1 VAYVKGKNRNQITL
15 FPEVIDDYI
24 TEENQVRFI
33 DAFVESL
40 NLINFKYGQTKYSG
54 RPPYN
59 PKDLLKLYIYGYLNN
74 IRSSSKLE
82 KETHRNIE
90 VFWLIQKLQPDHKTI
105 SNFRQ
110 DNKKLIKQVFK
121 KFTVICKNLELFGG
135 ELIAVDGSKFE
146 AVNSNN
152 RAFTK
157 TKLQEKIKEIEKYID
172 EYFEELDKNDDEESG
187 IKDFT
192 KKELKEEINSLQ
204 KRKEEYEK
212 LQEQLEN
219 SGNTQICLT
228 DSDSRLMRTGHN
240 GKDVCYNVQVA
251 ADEKHNLIVDYEVT
265 NHENDLNELSNIS
278 IKAKETL
285 EVEEIE
291 TLADVGYYNGKEI
304 KKCFENGITPYVSKP
319 KSSGTDKKFNKS
331 KFKYYSEK
339 DVYVCPNDSELKFKK
354 KKKGKNGE
362 IYKVYRGKNC
372 NQCKLKEKCTKSKTG
387 REVRRWEHEEI
398 LDEMAKRYELNKEK
412 TKKRKHIIEPVFG
425 CLKRNFNQGYMLL
438 KGIPEVS
445 AEFSLSALAYNIK
458 RVENIVGIKK
468 LIKATV

>member
-1 VAYVKGKNRNQITL
+1 MAYVKGENRNQITL
-15 FPEVIDDYI
+15 FPEVMDNYI

-33 DAFVESL
+33 DAFVEKS
-40 NLINFKYGQTKYSG
+40 NLTNFKYGQTKHSG

-74 IRSSSKLE
+74 IRSSRKFE

-105 SNFRQ
+105 SNFRS
-110 DNKKLIKQVFK
+110 DNKKEIKSIFK
-121 KFTVICKNLELFGG
+121 EFTTICKNLKLFGG

-157 TKLQEKIKEIEKYID
+157 AKLQDRIKEIEKHID
-172 EYFEELDKNDDEESG
+172 EYFEELDKNDNEESE

-192 KKELKEEINSLQ
+192 NEELKEEINALQ
-204 KRKEEYEK
+204 KRKEEYEQ

-219 SGNTQICLT
+219 SGETQICTT
-228 DSDSRLMRTGHN
+228 DPDSRLMRTGHN
-240 GKDVCYNVQVA
+240 GKDVSYNIQVA

-278 IKAKETL
+278 IKAKEVL
-285 EVEEIE
+285 GVEEIE
-291 TLADVGYYNGKEI
+291 TIGDTGYYNGKEI
-304 KKCFENGITPYVSKP
+304 KKCLENGITPYVSKP
-319 KSSGTDKKFNKS
+319 KPSGTNKEFDKS
-331 KFKYYSEK
+331 KFKYDREN
-339 DVYVCPNDSELKFKK
+339 DVYICPNRDKLRHNKK
-354 KKKGKNGE
+354 KRKNGE
-362 IYKVYRGKNC
+362 IYKIYQGKNC
-372 NQCKLKEKCTKSKTG
+372 NQCKLKKKCTENKIG
-387 REVRRWEHEEI
+387 RMIQRWENEE
-398 LDEMAKRYELNKEK
+398 LLEEMEKRYKKNKEK
-412 TKKRKHIIEPVFG
+412 VKKRKHIIEPVFG
-425 CLKRNFNQGYMLL
+425 TLKRNFNQGYMLL
-438 KGIPEVS
+438 KGIPKVS

-458 RVENIVGIKK
+458 RAENIVGIQK

>member
-1 VAYVKGKNRNQITL
+1 MAYVKGENRNQITL

-40 NLINFKYGQTKYSG
+40 NLINFKYGQTKHSG

-74 IRSSSKLE
+74 IRSSRKLE

-105 SNFRQ
+105 SNFRR
-110 DNKKLIKQVFK
+110 DNKKVIKQVFK
-121 KFTVICKNLELFGG
+121 EFTVICKNLELFGG
-135 ELIAVDGSKFE
+135 ELIAIDGSKFE

-157 TKLQEKIKEIEKYID
+157 TKLQERIKEIEKYID

-192 KKELKEEINSLQ
+192 KKELKEEIHSLQ
-204 KRKEEYEK
+204 KKKEEYEK

-240 GKDVCYNVQVA
+240 GKNVCYNAQVA

-278 IKAKETL
+278 IKAK
-285 EVEEIE
+285 
-291 TLADVGYYNGKEI
+291 
-304 KKCFENGITPYVSKP
+304 GI
-319 KSSGTDKKFNKS
+319 
-331 KFKYYSEK
+331 
-339 DVYVCPNDSELKFKK
+339 
-354 KKKGKNGE
+354 
-362 IYKVYRGKNC
+362 
-372 NQCKLKEKCTKSKTG
+372 
-387 REVRRWEHEEI
+387 
-398 LDEMAKRYELNKEK
+398 
-412 TKKRKHIIEPVFG
+412 
-425 CLKRNFNQGYMLL
+425 
-438 KGIPEVS
+438 
-445 AEFSLSALAYNIK
+445 
-458 RVENIVGIKK
+458 
-468 LIKATV
+468 